1 MSRRTMLVTLAA
13 VVAILLAVML
23 VFLANSDSGISP
35 EDRKGTEFVEQT
47 EGGAGEEQFPAADPV
62 PEEKAEG
69 IVPRENENYE
79 FVLRNYHNYVTVYT
93 LPEDTLYEY
102 TDVILDVLPEETKEE
117 IRQGKYLRNEEEL
130 YNFLENYTS

>member
-13 VVAILLAVML
+13 VVVILLAVML

-62 PEEKAEG
+62 PEEGCAPGGNKRGNPAGKVPAE
-69 IVPRENENYE
+69 
-79 FVLRNYHNYVTVYT
+79 
-93 LPEDTLYEY
+93 
-102 TDVILDVLPEETKEE
+102 
-117 IRQGKYLRNEEEL
+117 
-130 YNFLENYTS
+130 

>member
-62 PEEKAEG
+62 PEEGAEG
-69 IVPRENENYE
+69 TAVSYTH
-79 FVLRNYHNYVTVYT
+79 LT
-93 LPEDTLYEY
+93 LPTK
-102 TDVILDVLPEETKEE
+102 VLV
-117 IRQGKYLRNEEEL
+117 
-130 YNFLENYTS
+130 